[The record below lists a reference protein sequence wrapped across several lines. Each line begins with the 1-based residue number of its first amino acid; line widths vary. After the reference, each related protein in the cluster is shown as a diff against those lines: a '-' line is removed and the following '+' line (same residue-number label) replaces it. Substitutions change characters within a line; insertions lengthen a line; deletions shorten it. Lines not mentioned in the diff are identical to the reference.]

1 MIYTSALHTL
11 LLFVTLIF
19 VTGFTL
25 VAGRQLIEEAPK
37 STDWR
42 KLGYKTTKPTI
53 GILAQRCHDCPGR
66 SYVAAGF
73 AKWIESAGGRAV
85 PIRYYSS
92 EAELHR
98 LFKSVNGLIFP
109 GGLTDLWMDSPYVIA
124 ARKLWTWAK
133 EANDAGDIFPIH
145 GTCLGF
151 QLLHILESN
160 VSFTELL
167 VDTDSVAHASTLQ
180 FTEAAKESSMFG
192 TMNDDLI
199 AKLENPEHN
208 ISLENHMFGLP
219 PKNYDK
225 WPILKENFN
234 ILNTALDRNGLEYVA
249 SAEHKRYP
257 FFATQWHPEKPPFEF
272 GMQEVPH
279 TMDAILVS
287 QHLANVFVEAS
298 RRSSHAFDS
307 FEQELDD
314 LIYNYKIYFSLKDE
328 SMEQS
333 YDGPD
338 STYFFDTPGDDPH
351 EGPDDGPNSDSTGSS
366 RKKEFDG
373 TFHYNNVISEVEGRK
388 WVAAKYA
395 INGARPEAVLSL
407 GAMQA

>member
-1 MIYTSALHTL
+1 
-11 LLFVTLIF
+11 
-19 VTGFTL
+19 
-25 VAGRQLIEEAPK
+25 
-37 STDWR
+37 
-42 KLGYKTTKPTI
+42 
-53 GILAQRCHDCPGR
+53 
-66 SYVAAGF
+66 
-73 AKWIESAGGRAV
+73 
-85 PIRYYSS
+85 
-92 EAELHR
+92 LHR

-133 EANDAGDIFPIH
+133 EANDAGDVFPIH

-180 FTEAAKESSMFG
+180 FTDAAKESSMFG
-192 TMNDDLI
+192 TMSKDLI
-199 AKLENPEHN
+199 TKLENPEHN
-208 ISLENHMFGLP
+208 IALENHMFGLP

-298 RRSSHAFDS
+298 RRSSHAFES
-307 FEQELDD
+307 FEEELDD

-338 STYFFDTPGDDPH
+338 STYFFDNPGDDPH
-351 EGPDDGPNSDSTGSS
+351 EGPDDGPDFQHNGSL
-366 RKKEFDG
+366 KKKVFSG
-373 TFHYNNVISEVEGRK
+373 TFHYKNVLGDVEGRK
-388 WVAAKYA
+388 WVPAKYA
-395 INGARPEAVLSL
+395 MNGARPETVLSL
-407 GAMQA
+407 GAMEA